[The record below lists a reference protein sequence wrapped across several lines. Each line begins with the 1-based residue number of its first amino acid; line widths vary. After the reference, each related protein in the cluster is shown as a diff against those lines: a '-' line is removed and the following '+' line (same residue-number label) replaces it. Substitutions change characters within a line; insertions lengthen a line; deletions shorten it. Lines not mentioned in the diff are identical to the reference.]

1 MPVMTQS
8 DDPSWN
14 YCNLAVSAVQ
24 QIGIRE
30 SLPAMGE
37 MSSDSLVYFKTWLGC
52 FVISTE
58 LVSSNPLPN
67 MRSKIEAVDMS
78 SA

>member
-1 MPVMTQS
+1 MPVMTQG

-30 SLPAMGE
+30 SLPTMGDI
-37 MSSDSLVYFKTWLGC
+37 SPDSLVYFKTWLGC

-58 LVSSNPLPN
+58 LVSPNPLPN
-67 MRSKIEAVDMS
+67 MQSKIEAFDMH
-78 SA
+78 AA